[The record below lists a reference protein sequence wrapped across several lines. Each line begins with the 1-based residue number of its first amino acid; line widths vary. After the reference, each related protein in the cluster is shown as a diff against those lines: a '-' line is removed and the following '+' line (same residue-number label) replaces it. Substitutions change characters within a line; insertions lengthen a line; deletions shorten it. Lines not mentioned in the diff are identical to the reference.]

1 VVFNYDPLV
10 SDILT
15 MFIYLWFMQG
25 PSLFLMS
32 SVFVSFLSLSS
43 FVLYFI
49 TLRVHFHGLQSQ
61 RKARIHMARL
71 EKGAEKAAEE
81 LQKC

>member
-1 VVFNYDPLV
+1 
-10 SDILT
+10 
-15 MFIYLWFMQG
+15 
-25 PSLFLMS
+25 MS

>member
-1 VVFNYDPLV
+1 MVHARSIIVSYVLCLV
-10 SDILT
+10 A
-15 MFIYLWFMQG
+15 F
-25 PSLFLMS
+25 LF
-32 SVFVSFLSLSS
+32 LSS